1 MDELLF
7 EDGEAAAGHP
17 VVGEQLAE
25 AHLLLEFVHKGRRVE
40 FIIIN
45 SVNKNMR
52 KLKCVIN

>member
-25 AHLLLEFVHKGRRVE
+25 AHLLLEFVHRGRRV
-40 FIIIN
+40 N
-45 SVNKNMR
+45 
-52 KLKCVIN
+52 LLL